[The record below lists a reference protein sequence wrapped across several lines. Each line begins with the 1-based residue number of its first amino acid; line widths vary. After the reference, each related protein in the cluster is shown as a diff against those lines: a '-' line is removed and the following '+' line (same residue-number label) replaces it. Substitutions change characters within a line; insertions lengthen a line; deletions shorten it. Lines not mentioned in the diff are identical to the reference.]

1 MPKVSANTRQY
12 ELTYLLQVGYTD
24 SEVMQIKKE
33 IEEIAKKR
41 KGTVDKVE
49 DWGKKPLA
57 YKLKKTGKT
66 HEEAVYVYTEMSF
79 EPTQA
84 QAFERDMYL
93 NAKVLR
99 HLFVIAGDE
108 EAFLGA
114 APVEVVE

>member
-1 MPKVSANTRQY
+1 MSKVSVNTRQY

-33 IEEIAKKR
+33 IEEAAKKR
-41 KGTVDKVE
+41 KGSVTKVE

-66 HEEAVYVYTEMSF
+66 HEEAVYVYTELSF
-79 EPTQA
+79 EPTNA

-93 NAKVLR
+93 NSKVLR

-108 EAFLGA
+108 EPVLGSTA
-114 APVEVVE
+114 TEATE